1 MPPHRSKIF
10 SLKRTYQSPP
20 SPLDDSEGATRCHA
34 EFLRARDHV
43 IVCARPSSPK
53 PPRRRPPCARRAHSS
68 TPFWLPPASEGERR
82 LPHASAP
89 RVSRGTD
96 HSQSAE
102 RERERVNLTPRRR
115 QPNRSRA
122 RLSSE
127 SRKRVGLGVQIGH
140 PQTHLYVKKNEFT
153 G

>member
-102 RERERVNLTPRRR
+102 RERERESESDAATSPAKPLPRAPLLRITKTR
-115 QPNRSRA
+115 GPRGANRSPA
-122 RLSSE
+122 NPLIC
-127 SRKRVGLGVQIGH
+127 Q
-140 PQTHLYVKKNEFT
+140 KK
-153 G
+153 